1 MPEGPEI
8 RTAANFINLI
18 CESHSFSGQVIRGH
32 LAVKLPLVNF
42 SSENFTLRAEAR
54 GKELKVS
61 LFLILLIVIRSDFE
75 SSYLKVKMH
84 VQVYVSL

>member
-18 CESHSFSGQVIRGH
+18 CESHSFSGPVVRGH

-61 LFLILLIVIRSDFE
+61 WKSMMMTIVVRTIRF
-75 SSYLKVKMH
+75 H
-84 VQVYVSL
+84 